1 MTAKNAATTATAAI
15 GKWKLAKD
23 VASENVAAQDSHRN
37 FNLRRLCCR
46 GVEGVGSAAPDKVRT
61 RRVGNFLQDHS
72 GLGTREGRRN
82 RDYCHGQSHG
92 TAMKDAAS
100 VPPQARPRE
109 ERTMEGVVVEEA
121 SRFLRRTASCESGY
135 TDGY

>member
-61 RRVGNFLQDHS
+61 RRVCRKLPPRPLRIGPPGGEEEQRLLPWTKPWDCYERCR
-72 GLGTREGRRN
+72 LGA
-82 RDYCHGQSHG
+82 
-92 TAMKDAAS
+92 TAGKA
-100 VPPQARPRE
+100 P
-109 ERTMEGVVVEEA
+109 
-121 SRFLRRTASCESGY
+121 
-135 TDGY
+135 